1 MKTYILNQ
9 DELDYLRSNLQ
20 TAMKNIL
27 PVKSQVDID
36 GKLSMAYDLIT
47 MTAGALDIK
56 SFKPEKEDV

>member
-27 PVKSQVDID
+27 PVKSQVDVE

-47 MTAGALDIK
+47 MAVGALDMK
-56 SFKPEKEDV
+56 SLGDQNEN